1 MARLE
6 DLTRGAQV
14 KGLRPDGPVTVVNVT
29 WFGTAAIELTFK
41 DAQGRPGNE
50 LLYRPDEAR
59 LEIATQGPA
68 WNFDADANLFR
79 LVSEAYRIKLAYLFD
94 PLLAVHTSLV
104 EPLPHQILAVYGEML
119 PRQPLRFLL
128 ADDPGAG
135 KTIMAGLF
143 IKELLARGDL
153 KRCLVICPGSLVEQ
167 WQDELNEKFQLPFE
181 ILTNDKLESARTGN
195 WFLENSLVIARLDK
209 LSRNEDVQAKLQQ
222 SDWDLIV

>member
-14 KGLRPDGPVTVVNVT
+14 KGVRTDGPVEVVDVK
-29 WFGTAAIELTFK
+29 WYGTSAIELTFK

-50 LLYRPDEAR
+50 LLYRADEPR
-59 LEIATQGPA
+59 LEVHAKGPA
-68 WNFDADANLFR
+68 WNFDADGHLFR
-79 LVSEAYRIKLAYLFD
+79 LVSEAYRIRLAYLFA

-135 KTIMAGLF
+135 KTIMTGLLL
-143 IKELLARGDL
+143 KELLIRGDL
-153 KRCLVICPGSLVEQ
+153 RRCLIVCPGSLTEQ
-167 WQDELNEKFQLPFE
+167 WQDELHRRFHLDFE
-181 ILTNDKLESARTGN
+181 IMSREMMETARSGN
-195 WFLENSLVIARLDK
+195 AFQEHSL
-209 LSRNEDVQAKLQQ
+209 
-222 SDWDLIV
+222 LI